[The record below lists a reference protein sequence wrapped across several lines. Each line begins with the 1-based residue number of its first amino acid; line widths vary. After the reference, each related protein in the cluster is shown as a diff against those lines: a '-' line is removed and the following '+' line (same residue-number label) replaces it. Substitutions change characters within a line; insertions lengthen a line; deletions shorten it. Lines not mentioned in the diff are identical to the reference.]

1 MTKFKMVRHEKSVVG
16 KFVWLFLLSLMG
28 VSASAGSTFKTNTVE
43 GLVYLLTTYNGK
55 DASNVIELAPG
66 DYNLGETKMQD
77 GHSTLGASQL
87 TMNSI
92 RIKGLGATCEATR
105 LIGSGICRVLYMGVS
120 TALENLT
127 VTNGNAKT
135 ISGAGSSNRGGALYG
150 ESSAVL
156 TNCLFIGNKSADYG
170 GVTSGAPKAYN
181 CQFINN
187 SSANGGAAHGG
198 SYYNSVFAGNT
209 ATGDGGAAY
218 NVTRIEGC
226 ILTNNSAGANGGG
239 IRMSTKV
246 VRSLI
251 ACNQAAKGGGIYPN
265 KTASFTCEDSVISNN
280 TASVEAGACKFGT
293 YRRCVIYG
301 NVAPAFGGVQ
311 GNTSADPAIVYDSR
325 IECNSTTDGADGCG
339 AAYCMLSNCVVSANK
354 GYSAAND
361 CYSCGVI
368 HSTAY
373 DTEIC
378 GNYTSAGSGKF
389 GCAGGAHN
397 STLYRCYV
405 HDNYTTS
412 FGGGVRE
419 CTCYGCHIKNN
430 SCGSLGLNAMGSKFF
445 DCVIEGTGVYGGTAT
460 RTTFT
465 KVGPQFV
472 IDNPYVT
479 EQQKTQ
485 SAHYLTDGGTSMT
498 NCLIVA
504 NVFGVGDGEI
514 FRGNSSLS
522 INCSVV
528 NCTIVSNVCDKMFS
542 LFGVSEHK
550 LQVKNSLFFGNYRPL
565 TVNIASDIYA
575 TTGCA
580 GGIVFDRCAYGVNT
594 WDKLGESIA
603 AGGKMYKFGAEDG
616 VGQVIAKT
624 PRFCY
629 GKDPENPYA
638 LLHSSK
644 VRGLGVYQAW
654 MAGANDIRG
663 EDFPR
668 ADGTSVDLGCYQCWR
683 PADGMMLLFR

>member
-28 VSASAGSTFKTNTVE
+28 VSASAGSPFKTNTVE
-43 GLVYLLTTYNGK
+43 GLVYLLTTYNGQ
-55 DASNVIELAPG
+55 DASNVIELEAG
-66 DYNLGETKMQD
+66 DYNLGETKMQV
-77 GHSTLGASQL
+77 GGTLGASQL
-87 TMNSI
+87 TMSSI

-105 LIGSGICRVLYMGVS
+105 LIGSGICRVLYMGAS

-127 VTNGNAKT
+127 VTNGYAKT
-135 ISGAGSSNRGGALYG
+135 ISGSSSSNRGGALYG
-150 ESSAVL
+150 EGSAVL

-170 GVTSGAPKAYN
+170 GVASGAPKAYN
-181 CQFINN
+181 CRFINN

-226 ILTNNSAGANGGG
+226 ILTNNSAKSNGGAV
-239 IRMSTKV
+239 RMNATIV
-246 VRSLI
+246 NSLL
-251 ACNQAAKGGGIYPN
+251 AFNTAAKGGAVYPN
-265 KTASFTCEDSVISNN
+265 SGVGLCENSVLSNN
-280 TASVEAGACKFGT
+280 TATTEGGAGKQGT
-293 YRRCVIYG
+293 YRGCLIYG
-301 NVAPAFGGVQ
+301 NIARDYAGIRGGDTKAYIY
-311 GNTSADPAIVYDSR
+311 NSR
-325 IECNSTTDGADGCG
+325 IECNRATDGTYASGVYDCV
-339 AAYCMLSNCVVSANK
+339 LSNCVVSANS
-354 GYSAAND
+354 GYSSSAN
-361 CYSCGVI
+361 CYACGV
-368 HSTAY
+368 HACTVY
-373 DTEIC
+373 DSEIC
-378 GNYTSAGSGKF
+378 GNYSSAVSGKS

-430 SCGSLGLNAMGSKFF
+430 SCDSLGLNAMGSRFF

-465 KVGPQFV
+465 KVGPQFL
-472 IDNPYVT
+472 IDNPHVT

-522 INCSVV
+522 IDCSVV

-550 LQVKNSLFFGNYRPL
+550 LQVKNSLFFGNYRPS

-575 TTGCA
+575 TTGCT

-603 AGGKMYKFGAEDG
+603 AGGKMYKFGAADG
-616 VGQVIAKT
+616 IGQVIGAT
-624 PRFCY
+624 PRFCFA
-629 GKDPENPYA
+629 KDPENPYA

-644 VRGLGVYQAW
+644 VRGLGEYQAW